1 MSWTWRYEDD
11 AGAVLDRPQAK
22 SFDSRSDAESW
33 LGENFGDLVDEQVSA
48 VSLMEGQSV
57 VYGPMSLSAEP

>member
-11 AGAVLDRPQAK
+11 AGAVLDKPDAT

-33 LGENFGDLVDEQVSA
+33 LGENFGDLVDEQVAA

-57 VYGPMSLSAEP
+57 VYGPMSLSAET